1 MSRHIALVTGANQ
14 GIGAAVAEAL
24 AARGDAVLLTGLAM
38 PPSAHRPDPTMPAA
52 YAADRATPV
61 SAVADRINAAG
72 GTAAAVEA
80 DLSGPDVAG
89 PLFDAAEEHFGPV
102 DILVN
107 NASGWLADT
116 FSPDA
121 TDTFG
126 RPLTPVTVAGFD
138 RQFAVDTRAPAL
150 LIAEF
155 ARRHALRGARW
166 GRIVG
171 LTSGSAHGFPGE
183 ASYGA
188 AKAAHENYTMTA
200 ATELAPLGITANMV
214 HPPVTDTGWITDA
227 VASSVEADPH
237 WLGVAAPSEVAEVI
251 AWLTSDAARRITGHR
266 ISMR

>member
-1 MSRHIALVTGANQ
+1 MTHVALVTGANQ

-24 AARGDAVLLTGLAM
+24 AARGDAVLLTALPM
-38 PPSAHRPDPTMPAA
+38 PPSAHRPDPTMPPA
-52 YAADRATPV
+52 YAADRALTCEPV
-61 SAVADRINAAG
+61 LNRIRAAG

-80 DLSGPDVAG
+80 DLTDADVAG
-89 PLFDAAEEHFGPV
+89 RLFDAAEDAFGPV

-116 FSPDA
+116 FSADG

-126 RPLTPVTVAGFD
+126 RPLTPVTAAGFD
-138 RQFAVDTRAPAL
+138 HQFAVDTRAPAL

-155 ARRHALRGARW
+155 ARRHVARGARW

-171 LTSGSAHGFPGE
+171 LTSGSPKGFPGE

-200 ATELAPLGITANMV
+200 ATELAQLGITANMV
-214 HPPVTDTGWITDA
+214 HPPVTDTGWITPA
-227 VASSVEADPH
+227 VAEAVDADPH
-237 WLGVAAPSEVAEVI
+237 WLGLARPAEVAEVI
-251 AWLTSDAARRITGHR
+251 AWLTSDTARRITGHR
-266 ISMR
+266 IEMR